1 VKFIP
6 QGQFMTHSAD
16 FDPDVAP
23 KKGGNVR
30 ATSPACV
37 LELLSLPFAFFG
49 LLLVLV
55 ACGPLVRTHGY
66 VPNPSEIA
74 LIEIGTDTR
83 ESVAEKIGRPSIQ
96 SLLTEDGWYYVQTN
110 IVQVGPKAP
119 VEQGRQVLV
128 ISFDAKGIVANV
140 AEFGQTRGQIVVLSS
155 RVTQS
160 DIRGVS
166 FLRQLM
172 GNAGRVN
179 AADILG
185 N

>member
-1 VKFIP
+1 
-6 QGQFMTHSAD
+6 M
-16 FDPDVAP
+16 
-23 KKGGNVR
+23 
-30 ATSPACV
+30 
-37 LELLSLPFAFFG
+37 
-49 LLLVLV
+49 
-55 ACGPLVRTHGY
+55 
-66 VPNPSEIA
+66 PNPSEIA

-140 AEFGQTRGQIVVLSS
+140 AEFGQTQGQIVVLSS